1 MSAVMPTIAQDYNAM
16 DDEAFR
22 KEAREFFENEYP
34 DNLRFMPRRLSWEES
49 KPWWLKLSHKGWLA
63 PNWPMEHGGM
73 GLDPGKLIIYW
84 EETERAGIGR
94 MPDQGVTMVGPTL
107 IRFGNDAQRAQY
119 LPKILAGENVWCQ
132 GYSEPNA
139 GSDLASLRTEAVLD
153 GDHYVINGSKIWTS
167 MAHHA
172 TNIYVLVRTDKNVK
186 QQRGISFL
194 LVDMKTPGITFRT
207 IRNIAGHEEFCQV
220 FFDDVRTHKDNLV
233 GKLNEGWTIAKGLLT
248 FERLNI
254 GSPRRPLQAFE
265 QLDTLARARGLFK
278 DTGFVDR
285 YTALKMD
292 LNDLGSLYQ
301 RYVEKVRRGEA
312 LGPDISM
319 LKVFAMDTYQKLAEL
334 LLECGAEYGAF
345 ADNIKIDGEDV
356 DLMTPFYT
364 SRPGTIYGGSNEIQR
379 NILSKYVLQLPA

>member
-1 MSAVMPTIAQDYNAM
+1 MSDLNALT
-16 DDEAFR
+16 DDAFR
-22 KEAREFFENEYP
+22 MELRTYFEKEYP
-34 DNLRFMPRRLSWEES
+34 DNLRFLPRRMRWAES
-49 KPWWLKLSHKGWLA
+49 KDWWMKLSEKGWLA
-63 PNWPMEHGGM
+63 PNWPQEHGGM
-73 GLDPGKLIIYW
+73 GLDPAKLIIYW
-84 EETERAGIGR
+84 EEIEHAGVGR
-94 MPDQGVTMVGPTL
+94 MPDQGLTMVGPTL
-107 IRFGNDAQRAQY
+107 IRFGTDAQRAQY

-153 GDHYVINGSKIWTS
+153 GDHFVINGSKIWTS
-167 MAHHA
+167 MAHDA
-172 TNIYVLVRTDKNVK
+172 TNIYVLVRTDKTVK

-248 FERLNI
+248 FERLSI

-265 QLDTLARARGLFK
+265 QLDALAHARKLF
-278 DTGFVDR
+278 DDPGFVDR
-285 YTALKMD
+285 YTQLKMD
-292 LNDLGSLYQ
+292 MNDLGSLYH
-301 RYVEKVRRGEA
+301 RYVDKVRRGEA

-334 LLECGAEYGAF
+334 LIESGAEYGAF
-345 ADNIKIDGEDV
+345 ADEVKIGDARIDV
-356 DLMTPFYT
+356 LSPFYA

>member
-1 MSAVMPTIAQDYNAM
+1 MSTAAATVDFNAM
-16 DDEAFR
+16 SDEAFR
-22 KEAREFFENEYP
+22 AEAREFFENEYP
-34 DNLRFMPRRLSWEES
+34 KHLRFMPRRLTWDES
-49 KPWWLKLSHKGWLA
+49 KEWWIKLSKKGWLA
-63 PNWPMEHGGM
+63 PNWPVEHGGM

-107 IRFGNDAQRAQY
+107 IRFGNDAQRAKY
-119 LPKILAGENVWCQ
+119 LPKILSGDNVWCQ

-172 TNIYVLVRTDKNVK
+172 TNIYVLVRTDKTVK

-194 LVDMKTPGITFRT
+194 LVDMKTPGITLRP
-207 IRNIAGHEEFCQV
+207 IRNISGSEEFCQV
-220 FFDDVRTHKDNLV
+220 FFDNVRTHKDNLV

-265 QLDTLARARGLFK
+265 QLDPLARAQGLFN
-278 DTGFVDR
+278 DQGFVDR
-285 YTALKMD
+285 YTQLKMD

-301 RYVEKVRRGEA
+301 RYVDKARRGEA

-334 LLECGAEYGAF
+334 LLEAGAEYGAY
-345 ADNIKIDGEDV
+345 ADEITLDGRKI

-379 NILSKYVLQLPA
+379 NILSKYVLQLPS

>member
-1 MSAVMPTIAQDYNAM
+1 
-16 DDEAFR
+16 
-22 KEAREFFENEYP
+22 
-34 DNLRFMPRRLSWEES
+34 
-49 KPWWLKLSHKGWLA
+49 
-63 PNWPMEHGGM
+63 M
-73 GLDPGKLIIYW
+73 GLDPAKLIIYW

-119 LPKILAGENVWCQ
+119 LPKILAGDIVWCQ

-153 GDHYVINGSKIWTS
+153 GDEYVINGSKIWTS

-172 TNIYVLVRTDKNVK
+172 TNIYVLVRTDKAVK

-194 LVDMKTPGITFRT
+194 LVDMKTPGITLRT
-207 IRNIAGHEEFCQV
+207 IKNIAGSEEFCQV
-220 FFDDVRTHKDNLV
+220 FFDNVRTHKDNLV
-233 GKLNEGWTIAKGLLT
+233 GKINEGWTIAKGLLT

-265 QLDTLARARGLFK
+265 QLDPLARAMGLFE

-285 YTALKMD
+285 YTTLKMD
-292 LNDLGSLYQ
+292 LNDLGSLYE
-301 RYVEKVRRGEA
+301 RYVEKARRGEA

-334 LLECGAEYGAF
+334 LLEAGGEYGAF
-345 ADNIKIDGEDV
+345 ADEITLGGKKI

>member
-1 MSAVMPTIAQDYNAM
+1 MSATAAVDYNAM
-16 DDEAFR
+16 DDDAFR
-22 KEAREFFENEYP
+22 AEARAFFESEYP
-34 DNLRFMPRRLSWEES
+34 ENLRFLPRRLTWAES
-49 KPWWLKLSHKGWLA
+49 KPWWMALSKKGWLA
-63 PNWPMEHGGM
+63 PNWPVEHGGM
-73 GLDPGKLIIYW
+73 GLEPGKLIIYW

-107 IRFGNDAQRAQY
+107 IRFGNEAQRAKY
-119 LPKILAGENVWCQ
+119 LPKILSGENVWCQ

-153 GDHYVINGSKIWTS
+153 GEHYVINGSKIWTS

-194 LVDMKTPGITFRT
+194 LVDMKTPGITLRT

-220 FFDDVRTHKDNLV
+220 FFDNVRTHKDNLV

-248 FERLNI
+248 FERLSI

-265 QLDTLARARGLFK
+265 QLDALARAQHLF
-278 DTGFVDR
+278 DDPGFVDR
-285 YTALKMD
+285 YTQLKMD
-292 LNDLGSLYQ
+292 LNDLSSLYG
-301 RYVEKVRRGEA
+301 RFVEKVRQGIP

-319 LKVFAMDTYQKLAEL
+319 LKIFATDTYQKLSEL
-334 LLECGAEYGAF
+334 LLEAGDEYGAF
-345 ADNIKIDGEDV
+345 ADEITLGGDQI
-356 DLMTPFYT
+356 DLMSPFYI

-379 NILSKYVLQLPA
+379 NILSKYVLQLPS

>member
-1 MSAVMPTIAQDYNAM
+1 
-16 DDEAFR
+16 
-22 KEAREFFENEYP
+22 
-34 DNLRFMPRRLSWEES
+34 
-49 KPWWLKLSHKGWLA
+49 
-63 PNWPMEHGGM
+63 M
-73 GLDPGKLIIYW
+73 GLDPAKLIIYW

-119 LPKILAGENVWCQ
+119 LPKILAGDIVWCQ

-153 GDHYVINGSKIWTS
+153 GDEYVINGSKIWTS

-172 TNIYVLVRTDKNVK
+172 TNIYVLVRTDKAVK

-194 LVDMKTPGITFRT
+194 LVDIKTPGITLRT
-207 IRNIAGHEEFCQV
+207 IKNIAGSEEFCQV
-220 FFDDVRTHKDNLV
+220 FFDNVRTHKDNLV
-233 GKLNEGWTIAKGLLT
+233 GKINEGWTIAKGLLT

-265 QLDTLARARGLFK
+265 QLDPLARAMGLFE

-285 YTALKMD
+285 YTTLKMD
-292 LNDLGSLYQ
+292 LNDLGSLYE
-301 RYVEKVRRGEA
+301 RYVEKARRGEA

-334 LLECGAEYGAF
+334 LLEAGGEYGAF
-345 ADNIKIDGEDV
+345 ADEITLGGKKI

>member
-1 MSAVMPTIAQDYNAM
+1 MSMNATVPAVDFNAM
-16 DDEAFR
+16 SDDTFR
-22 KEAREFFENEYP
+22 AEAREFFEKSYP
-34 DNLRFMPRRLSWEES
+34 KNLRFMPRRLTWGES
-49 KPWWLKLSHKGWLA
+49 KPWWLTLSQKGWLA
-63 PNWPMEHGGM
+63 PNWPVEHGGM

-107 IRFGNDAQRAQY
+107 IRFGNDTQRAHY
-119 LPKILAGENVWCQ
+119 LPKILSGDNVWCQ

-172 TNIYVLVRTDKNVK
+172 TNIYVLVRTDKAVK

-194 LVDMKTPGITFRT
+194 LVDMKTPGITLRP
-207 IRNIAGHEEFCQV
+207 IRNISGSDEFCQV
-220 FFDDVRTHKDNLV
+220 FFDNVRTHKDNLI
-233 GKLNEGWTIAKGLLT
+233 GKLNDGWTIAKGLLT

-265 QLDTLARARGLFK
+265 QLDPLARARGLFE
-278 DTGFVDR
+278 DQGFVDR
-285 YTALKMD
+285 YTQLKMD

-301 RYVEKVRRGEA
+301 RYVEKARRGEA

-334 LLECGAEYGAF
+334 LLEAGAEYGAY
-345 ADNIKIDGEDV
+345 ADEITLDDSKI

-379 NILSKYVLQLPA
+379 NILSKYVLQLPT

>member
-1 MSAVMPTIAQDYNAM
+1 
-16 DDEAFR
+16 
-22 KEAREFFENEYP
+22 
-34 DNLRFMPRRLSWEES
+34 
-49 KPWWLKLSHKGWLA
+49 LA
-63 PNWPMEHGGM
+63 PNWPVEHGGM
-73 GLDPGKLIIYW
+73 GLDPAKLIIYW

-107 IRFGNDAQRAQY
+107 IRFGNDAQRAKY
-119 LPKILAGENVWCQ
+119 LPKILSGDNVWCQ

-139 GSDLASLRTEAVLD
+139 GSDLASLRTEAVLE

-167 MAHHA
+167 MAHNA
-172 TNIYVLVRTDKNVK
+172 TNIYVLVRTDKSAK

-194 LVDMKTPGITFRT
+194 LLDMKTPGITLRT

-220 FFDDVRTHKDNLV
+220 FFDNVRTHKDNLV

-265 QLDTLARARGLFK
+265 QLDPLARARGLFN
-278 DTGFVDR
+278 DAGFVDR

-301 RYVEKVRRGEA
+301 RYVDKVRRGEA

-334 LLECGAEYGAF
+334 LLEAGAEYGAF
-345 ADNIKIDGEDV
+345 ADEIKLGDEKI

-379 NILSKYVLQLPA
+379 NILSKYVLQLPS